1 MSDEINSIKTYRQEL
16 LNQCAPNITSIPQT
30 GYSGID
36 AIISFMTKEA
46 AADNI
51 NLKFNFDGTFFN
63 SIYST
68 TNELDLVHLFSDL
81 LENAIIATKC
91 AHASSI
97 ELLKRLL
104 LTNYFLSESDIKK
117 C

>member
-16 LNQCAPNITSIPQT
+16 LNQCVPNITSIPQT

-51 NLKFNFDGTFFN
+51 NLKFNFDGTFLIQYIPPQMNWILFTFFQ
-63 SIYST
+63 IYW
-68 TNELDLVHLFSDL
+68 
-81 LENAIIATKC
+81 KMQ
-91 AHASSI
+91 
-97 ELLKRLL
+97 
-104 LTNYFLSESDIKK
+104 
-117 C
+117 

>member
-1 MSDEINSIKTYRQEL
+1 
-16 LNQCAPNITSIPQT
+16 
-30 GYSGID
+30 
-36 AIISFMTKEA
+36 MTKEA

-68 TNELDLVHLFSDL
+68 TNELELVHLFSDL
-81 LENAIIATKC
+81 LENAIIATKY
-91 AHASSI
+91 AMVA
-97 ELLKRLL
+97 LL
-104 LTNYFLSESDIKK
+104 NYLFK